1 MSIAS
6 SVSAQNSYCKSY
18 RLPALCHGSEDL
30 CGPSLLSTSSPG
42 HTTPSP
48 IPITTDPV
56 GITTTASSASF
67 DWDGYCR
74 EQVDGVS
81 YCKYWS
87 EPPVCHGSEVPCS
100 GPPAPTPTTPNVTP
114 GDDPYDCFKTLQCD
128 ADTDGAIAELEGI
141 FGIANILTGD
151 KIRSVFM
158 PQYTGVQPLAAI
170 RPRSEGDIL
179 IIMDVCFR
187 HRVAVVVRSPAGSSF
202 AGQST
207 VHDGIVI
214 LMDEFSS
221 VEVSKAAEAESGY
234 VAEIG
239 AGTRLL
245 EAYTRLYDHN
255 PPLSINGGSCPSVS
269 VSGLAQGGA
278 YGYSSTMWGMLADH
292 VMAVDIVVQ
301 EHGGPFKLVH
311 ATRTNDHA
319 DLLKALRGGMGGNY
333 GVVTKWYLSAIRA
346 SEKVYIYRHQVA
358 ANSKSKADVLAKTK
372 AYQNVMINQPSS
384 NGLWGKV
391 KIHSNFEMH
400 YEGMCLCDPITSDCT
415 DCDETM
421 DKVDSAVQA
430 NTWITKPSQ
439 KFTNAAYGAWS
450 WAGCTKWADPDC
462 PSDAVYPGTGVDPT
476 SAMDNCWAYDW
487 SLNENLPWKSNSVY
501 VRESDMTDSF
511 WDTIWDLSHQPE
523 CQKGRN
529 ICIITFEYYGGKMLD
544 EPTDCSGAGPC
555 TSFIH
560 RHQGWNVQVSSL
572 WNKGDSAGEET
583 STNWV
588 AKAFAAIDQFSSL
601 EESYQNYISN
611 QWTVERWKDK
621 FFPGQ
626 DVQPD
631 HWKYRYFGPLSNGV
645 YNRLQEV
652 KCHYN
657 PYNLFTTPTT
667 ADIAKAAYMEAKAAY
682 MEAKAAY
689 MEVEDILLAS

>member
-6 SVSAQNSYCKSY
+6 SVSAKTLTVNLIVSRHS
-18 RLPALCHGSEDL
+18 CHGSEDL

-100 GPPAPTPTTPNVTP
+100 GPAAPTPTTPNVTP
-114 GDDPYDCFKTLQCD
+114 GNDPYDCFKTLQCD
-128 ADTDGAIAELEGI
+128 ADTDGAIAELESI
-141 FGIANILTGD
+141 FGTANILTGD
-151 KIRSVFM
+151 KIPSVFM

-170 RPRSEGDIL
+170 RPRSEDDIL
-179 IIMDVCFR
+179 IIMD
-187 HRVAVVVRSPAGSSF
+187 
-202 AGQST
+202 
-207 VHDGIVI
+207 
-214 LMDEFSS
+214 
-221 VEVSKAAEAESGY
+221 
-234 VAEIG
+234 
-239 AGTRLL
+239 
-245 EAYTRLYDHN
+245 
-255 PPLSINGGSCPSVS
+255 
-269 VSGLAQGGA
+269 
-278 YGYSSTMWGMLADH
+278 
-292 VMAVDIVVQ
+292 
-301 EHGGPFKLVH
+301 
-311 ATRTNDHA
+311 
-319 DLLKALRGGMGGNY
+319 
-333 GVVTKWYLSAIRA
+333 
-346 SEKVYIYRHQVA
+346 VA

-667 ADIAKAAYMEAKAAY
+667 ADI
-682 MEAKAAY
+682 
-689 MEVEDILLAS
+689 VVQLPTTCTTTST